1 MSEQTAEVG
10 APRKGGGWNYRICRE
25 TIDGDFFFTLR
36 EVHYDD
42 DGDPNGWTAEPV
54 DFAGDSWKDVAEG
67 ISLASGCIGTAILD
81 LDTREWV
88 KPGPKSSTRVI
99 PPGSGDTSEAS

>member
-1 MSEQTAEVG
+1 MSATARGPIVEKD
-10 APRKGGGWNYRICRE
+10 AARAGGGWNYRICRE
-25 TIDGDFFFTLR
+25 TLDNGDLFFTLR
-36 EVHYDD
+36 EVYYDD
-42 DGDPNGWTAEPV
+42 EGNPNGWTAEPV

-88 KPGPKSSTRVI
+88 KPGPKSSRVL
-99 PPGSGDTSEAS
+99 PPVG